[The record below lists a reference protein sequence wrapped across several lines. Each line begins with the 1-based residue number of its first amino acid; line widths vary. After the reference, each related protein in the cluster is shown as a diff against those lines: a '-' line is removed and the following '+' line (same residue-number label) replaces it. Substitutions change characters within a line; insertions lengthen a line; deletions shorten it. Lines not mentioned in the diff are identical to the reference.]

1 MENSFSTVALKSLN
15 YATINF
21 FQGFSRHI
29 LPKTKKKKSNRCLF
43 IAPIKDSSGH
53 FIFDEDVYFQSHPT

>member
-29 LPKTKKKKSNRCLF
+29 LPKTKKKKIEQMSIYR
-43 IAPIKDSSGH
+43 PH
-53 FIFDEDVYFQSHPT
+53 